1 MARKDN
7 QKKMMRSKKKFSLP
21 QKRMSFENEL
31 AVLKGVVEFSEKGNK
46 PVTYKDIKIPGVC
59 LTNVSSELSFL
70 RSIDFLRD
78 GDKRGTYIPTPQ
90 AINFV
95 NNLNWNKEA
104 EAKRILRQMLLKAWF
119 GNLTIR
125 LLKIKELSI
134 EDLISELG
142 KEAMADPKKD
152 RKSIER
158 LIEWLKYAEI
168 IEISED
174 NKVNLKE
181 AIPTIVEVEKPQIKS
196 VMEKESKMAININL
210 LFLVEVNSQTKKE
223 DIIKIIKTIKSAIQE
238 VERDKN

>member
-1 MARKDN
+1 MTRKDN

-31 AVLKGVVEFSEKGNK
+31 AVLKGVVEFSERGNK
-46 PVTYKDIKIPGVC
+46 SVTYKDIKIPGVC
-59 LTNVSSELSFL
+59 STNVSSELSFL
-70 RSIDFLRD
+70 RSIDLLRD
-78 GDKRGTYIPTPQ
+78 GDKRGTYIPTQQ

-95 NNLNWNKEA
+95 NNLNWNKEV
-104 EAKRILRQMLLKAWF
+104 EAKRILRQMLLKTWF
-119 GNLTIR
+119 GNLTIG

-134 EDLISELG
+134 EGLISELG

-181 AIPTIVEVEKPQIKS
+181 AIPTIVKVEKPQIKS
-196 VMEKESKMAININL
+196 VIEKESKMTININL

-223 DIIKIIKTIKSAIQE
+223 DIIKIIKTIKNAIQE
-238 VERDKN
+238 VERDN